1 MHDDIA
7 SLLLPQKKEV
17 VISQNLLQLLLLLS
31 DVLYKSYNNWLL
43 VYQVNRAYKK

>member
-1 MHDDIA
+1 MHEDIV
-7 SLLLPQKKEV
+7 SLSITAEV
-17 VISQNLLQLLLLLS
+17 RGVIFQNDLHLLLLLP